1 MNFLLTFILLT
12 SILLLPMFS
21 GATEIRYEMNDFHI
35 EVTQNVFHETFF
47 IDEDASS
54 VQLPDDHI
62 QLSTDCKLPV
72 VHFKFGSSVLDS
84 AEGDIILAA
93 LKQFEVTSNA
103 PLNITGYACE
113 LGPDQYNQMLSLQRA
128 ETVARLLQTHGFVVE
143 TVQGKGSQ
151 NPIARDPQEFHRNR
165 RVEIEITR

>member
-1 MNFLLTFILLT
+1 
-12 SILLLPMFS
+12 
-21 GATEIRYEMNDFHI
+21 MNDFHI
-35 EVTQNVFHETFF
+35 EVTQNISHETFV
-47 IDEDASS
+47 IDEGASS

-62 QLSTDCKLPV
+62 QFAANCKMPV

-93 LKQFEVTSNA
+93 LKQLGVTSNA

-128 ETVARLLQTHGFVVE
+128 EAVASLLQTHGFVVA

-151 NPIARDPQEFHRNR
+151 NPIVRDPQELHRNR
-165 RVEIEITR
+165 RVEIEIAR